1 MSPAIPRSPEITVL
15 TVAARLAGL
24 ALVATAVTGLLMLQ
38 GVLRASPTR
47 FAALAVAA
55 LTFINWLV
63 RLLMEIDR
71 LRSRGRGGPD
81 GGTPSDA
88 PEEGGPA
95 GAPQRLRLPSVY
107 EWFRRDPQR
116 ERTHRGMA

>member
-24 ALVATAVTGLLMLQ
+24 ALVATAVTGVLMLQ

-71 LRSRGRGGPD
+71 LRSCGRGGSD
-81 GGTPSDA
+81 DGTPSDA
-88 PEEGGPA
+88 PEQGGRSRVS
-95 GAPQRLRLPSVY
+95 QRLHLGSVH

-116 ERTHRGMA
+116 HRSHRRMA